1 MQCTSWPALAASLA
15 GRGNGLA
22 GPGQCLG
29 LPPKRGV
36 GESPR
41 AVAGR
46 RRGV

>member
-29 LPPKRGV
+29 LPPENVRGLSPAA
-36 GESPR
+36 GE
-41 AVAGR
+41 A
-46 RRGV
+46 